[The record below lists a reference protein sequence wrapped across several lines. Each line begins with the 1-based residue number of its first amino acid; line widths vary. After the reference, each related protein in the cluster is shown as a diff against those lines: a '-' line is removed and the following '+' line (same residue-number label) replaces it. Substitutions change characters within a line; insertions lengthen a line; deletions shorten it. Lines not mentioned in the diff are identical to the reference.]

1 MSEGCKVCVRGMA
14 AHRNMAKT
22 KSSPVQEAP
31 APTVP
36 EPVASGRR
44 SESLELIQSEQTAL
58 AEAEAMAA
66 ELAGI
71 VMDEPQDEAPVKASP
86 AKTAKAEPSTPEIP
100 ESEFDPDAP
109 VLGEEDEDVEE
120 GAAVE
125 TDDDDESEDENP
137 KVEALKKENFKQRE
151 KARELKETLATL
163 QAEKD
168 KLTEQLKQLETQP
181 TGLPDLGAFAAVKT
195 EQDILEI
202 ESKMTGTADW
212 LEELLDQG
220 QDTYELKNAAGE
232 LQEYSRADLRKI
244 QRETKGQ
251 LKLADRA
258 RSALKVAADSETLA
272 RKKYPFV
279 FNSKSPH
286 NGLVLDLVKE
296 TPALNALPN
305 KAVIL
310 GRLAVGKLV
319 ESGGYALVK
328 IGAKPATAAPSKVVT
343 KTISTTTPPPR
354 RTSAQRVNEGT
365 LDRLARGDSNA
376 AMDAA
381 MALLDGQEI

>member
-1 MSEGCKVCVRGMA
+1 VAWLRK
-14 AHRNMAKT
+14 RNMAKT
-22 KSSPVQEAP
+22 KSLPVQEAQ

-36 EPVASGRR
+36 APVASGRR
-44 SESLELIQSEQTAL
+44 SESLDLIKSEQTAL

-71 VMDEPQDEAPVKASP
+71 VMDEPQDEAPVKAP
-86 AKTAKAEPSTPEIP
+86 KPKAAKAETSTPETP
-100 ESEFDPDAP
+100 ESDFDPDAP
-109 VLGEEDEDVEE
+109 VLGEEDEDAEA
-120 GAAVE
+120 GAVVE
-125 TDDDDESEDENP
+125 TEDDDEQDDDP

-151 KARELKETLATL
+151 KAREQKESIAAL
-163 QAEKD
+163 QAERD

-181 TGLPDLGAFAAVKT
+181 TGMPDLGAFAAVKT
-195 EQDILEI
+195 EQDIAEI
-202 ESKMTGTADW
+202 ESNMTGTADW
-212 LEELLDQG
+212 LEELLDAE
-220 QDTYELKNAAGE
+220 QDTYELKNASGE

-244 QRETKGQ
+244 KRETKDQ

-305 KAVIL
+305 KTVIL

-319 ESGGYALVK
+319 ESGRYALVK
-328 IGAKPATAAPSKVVT
+328 IGAKPAAAVPVKVVS
-343 KTISTTTPPPR
+343 KTVSTTTPPPR
-354 RTSAQRVNEGT
+354 RTSAQRVTEGT

-376 AMDAA
+376 ALDAA
-381 MALLDGQEI
+381 MSLLEGHDL

>member
-1 MSEGCKVCVRGMA
+1 
-14 AHRNMAKT
+14 MAKT
-22 KSSPVQEAP
+22 KSIPVQEAQT
-31 APTVP
+31 PTVP
-36 EPVASGRR
+36 APVASGRR
-44 SESLELIQSEQTAL
+44 SESLDLIKSEQTAL

-71 VMDEPQDEAPVKASP
+71 VMDEPQDEAPVKAP
-86 AKTAKAEPSTPEIP
+86 KPKADKAETSTPETP
-100 ESEFDPDAP
+100 ESDFDPDAP
-109 VLGEEDEDVEE
+109 VLGEEDEDAEA
-120 GAAVE
+120 GAVVE
-125 TDDDDESEDENP
+125 TEDDDEQDDDP

-151 KARELKETLATL
+151 KARELKESLATL
-163 QAEKD
+163 QAERD

-181 TGLPDLGAFAAVKT
+181 TGMPDLGAFAAVKT
-195 EQDILEI
+195 EQDIAEI

-212 LEELLDQG
+212 LEELLDAG
-220 QDTYELKNAAGE
+220 QDTYELKNASGE

-328 IGAKPATAAPSKVVT
+328 IGAKPAAAVPVKVVS
-343 KTISTTTPPPR
+343 KTVSTTTPPPR
-354 RTSAQRVNEGT
+354 RTSAQRVTEGT

-376 AMDAA
+376 ALDAA
-381 MALLDGQEI
+381 MSLLEGQDL

>member
-1 MSEGCKVCVRGMA
+1 MRGMA
-14 AHRNMAKT
+14 VQTQMAKT
-22 KSSPVQEAP
+22 KTNPVQEAQ

-36 EPVASGRR
+36 TPVASGRR
-44 SESLELIQSEQTAL
+44 SESPDLIQSEQTAL

-71 VMDEPQDEAPVKASP
+71 VMDEPQDEAP
-86 AKTAKAEPSTPEIP
+86 AKAPKPKADKAETSTPETP

-109 VLGEEDEDVEE
+109 VLGEEDEDAEA
-120 GAAVE
+120 GAVVE
-125 TDDDDESEDENP
+125 TEDDDEQDDEDP
-137 KVEALKKENFKQRE
+137 KVAALKKENFKQRE
-151 KARELKETLATL
+151 KHRELKESLAAA
-163 QAEKD
+163 QAERD
-168 KLTEQLKQLETQP
+168 KLTEQLKQLETRP
-181 TGLPDLGAFAAVKT
+181 TGMPDLGAFAAVKT
-195 EQDILEI
+195 ERDIEEI
-202 ESKMTGTADW
+202 ESKMIGTADW
-212 LEELLDQG
+212 LDELLDEER
-220 QDTYELKNAAGE
+220 DTYELKNASGE
-232 LQEYSRADLRKI
+232 LQEYSRSDLRKI

-258 RSALKVAADSETLA
+258 RAALKVAADSETLA

-310 GRLAVGKLV
+310 GRMAVGKLV

-328 IGAKPATAAPSKVVT
+328 IGAKPAAAAPAKVASKTV
-343 KTISTTTPPPR
+343 STTTPPPR
-354 RTSAQRVNEGT
+354 RTSAQRVTEGT
-365 LDRLARGDSNA
+365 LDRLARGDTNA
-376 AMDAA
+376 ALDAA
-381 MALLDGQEI
+381 MALLDGQDM